1 MGSWINK
8 LWCSYIKNYYSE
20 IKSQLYNHNMNE
32 CQNHYAE
39 WRKENHIFYS
49 TSIKFWKVWNNLEWQ
64 KTNQRFPGM
73 WVERG
78 WIIKRANLGLMSMFI
93 TLIVVVSWIYLYIYI
108 KVYQSIY
115 MYVCDV
121 FVLKLYLNELGGRRG
136 ALKS

>member
-1 MGSWINK
+1 MKYSGVTENKSAVSWDVGGERLDNKENK
-8 LWCSYIKNYYSE
+8 L
-20 IKSQLYNHNMNE
+20 
-32 CQNHYAE
+32 
-39 WRKENHIFYS
+39 
-49 TSIKFWKVWNNLEWQ
+49 
-64 KTNQRFPGM
+64 
-73 WVERG
+73 
-78 WIIKRANLGLMSMFI
+78 LGVMSMFI